1 MKEAIYS
8 FITNYYGW
16 FLFFMLVASLF
27 LLMLLI
33 GVYLIKNSLEESDA
47 DNSYIFQ
54 TVPGALLDEDLI
66 YDSFDVQGIA
76 VYARTEDG
84 VIHCGSVVAVR
95 IESGIVTLEFTFK
108 GNESSQIIR
117 KDYEAEQYKVCPEY
131 LYHFGGR
138 CINSITLLM
147 LEKL

>member
-1 MKEAIYS
+1 MKELLDSFLAI
-8 FITNYYGW
+8 YYGW
-16 FLFFMLVASLF
+16 FLFIALVASLF

-33 GVYLIKNSLEESDA
+33 GFHVIRSSFREGSL
-47 DNSYIFQ
+47 DNRYVSQ
-54 TVPGALLDEDLI
+54 LVPGTLLDEDLI
-66 YDSFDVQGIA
+66 YDSFEVQGIA
-76 VYARTEDG
+76 VYAKTEDG
-84 VIHCGSVVAVR
+84 VLHCGSVVAVR

-138 CINSITLLM
+138 CISSITLLM